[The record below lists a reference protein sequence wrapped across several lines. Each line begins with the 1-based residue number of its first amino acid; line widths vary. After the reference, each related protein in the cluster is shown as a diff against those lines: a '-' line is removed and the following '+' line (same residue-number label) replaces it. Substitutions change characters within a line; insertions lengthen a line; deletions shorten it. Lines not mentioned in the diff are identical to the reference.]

1 MHEYELMMIVA
12 QREVKE
18 GVQEKVIEE
27 IRGMIEGL
35 GGRVL
40 RVRPWGL
47 RQLSYEIKGY
57 DYGYYVILQLLIEP
71 AKTREFEAK
80 LKLNEQVIRHM
91 MLLLEKREEGDVSV
105 LQEMVGEEE
114 IDSIANK
121 VRSETAAPEEDQAPA
136 ASDKTSAKDA

>member
-27 IRGMIEGL
+27 IRGMIESL

-57 DYGYYVILQLLIEP
+57 DYGYYVILQLLID
-71 AKTREFEAK
+71 ATKTQEFENK

-91 MLLLEKREEGDVSV
+91 MLLLEKREEGEVAV
-105 LQEMVGEEE
+105 LQDMAGEEE

-121 VRSETAAPEEDQAPA
+121 VHDTSADAAPAPA
-136 ASDKTSAKDA
+136 VAATGKDD

>member
-27 IRGMIEGL
+27 IRANIEGL

-57 DYGYYVILQLLIEP
+57 DYGYYVILQLLIDP
-71 AKTREFEAK
+71 SKTREFEAK

-91 MLLLEKREEGDVSV
+91 MLILEKREDGDVSV
-105 LQEMVGEEE
+105 LQEMVGEDE

-121 VRSETAAPEEDQAPA
+121 TSTDEADTQTPA
-136 ASDKTSAKDA
+136 AADKTPSKDA